1 MNCGLFFLEVI
12 PILQFDDLWPK
23 GPRFVQ
29 KPPVFKLG
37 TDAVLLAHFTNTSR
51 VARAADLGSGT
62 GVVAILLALRTPELQ
77 IDCVDILPE
86 AVALTA
92 ENAAH
97 NKVADRISAHHAD
110 IRQIRDSLRA
120 GAYDLVVSNPPYFPA
135 GSGYRANTESI
146 ADAREESLCTL
157 DDICKAASYL
167 LRWGGRFALVHRPE
181 RLGEII
187 VSMHQH
193 GIEPKRL
200 RLVTKTAERAPN
212 LVLIEGRRGGNP
224 GLEILPPLVLQDD
237 TGGDSPELCE
247 IYHRRDQA

>member
-1 MNCGLFFLEVI
+1 MH
-12 PILQFDDLWPK
+12 FDDLWPN

-51 VARAADLGSGT
+51 MTQAVDLGSGT
-62 GVVAILLALRTPELQ
+62 GVLAILLALRTPELQ
-77 IDCVDILPE
+77 IDCVDILLE
-86 AVALTA
+86 AVALTT

-97 NKVADRISAHHAD
+97 NGVSARITAHHGD
-110 IRQIRDSLRA
+110 IRQIRDVLRP
-120 GAYDLVVSNPPYFPA
+120 GVYDLVVSNPPYFPT
-135 GSGYRANTESI
+135 GSGARANTEGI

-157 DDICKAASYL
+157 DEICKAAGDL

-181 RLGEII
+181 RLAEII

-200 RLVTKTAERAPN
+200 RMVAQKAERAPS

-224 GLEILPPLVLQDD
+224 GLEIMPPLVLQDD
-237 TGGDSPELCE
+237 TGSDSLEIRE
-247 IYHRRDQA
+247 IYHRR

>member
-1 MNCGLFFLEVI
+1 
-12 PILQFDDLWPK
+12 
-23 GPRFVQ
+23 
-29 KPPVFKLG
+29 VFKLG

-51 VARAADLGSGT
+51 ITRAVDLGSGT
-62 GVVAILLALRTPELQ
+62 GVLAILLALRTPELQ
-77 IDCVDILPE
+77 IDCVDILSE
-86 AVALTA
+86 AVALTI

-97 NKVADRISAHHAD
+97 NGMAERISAHHAD
-110 IRQIRDSLRA
+110 IRQIREVLRA

-135 GSGYRANTESI
+135 GSGFRANREGI

-157 DDICKAASYL
+157 DDICKAGGYL

-187 VSMHQH
+187 VSMHKH

-200 RLVTKTAERAPN
+200 RMVSQTAEHAPS

-224 GLEILPPLVLQDD
+224 GLEILAPLILQDD
-237 TGGDSPELCE
+237 TGGDSPEIRE
-247 IYHRRDQA
+247 IYHRRRDI